1 MKIIQALWN
10 KKAKMQSRKDCNET
24 YMHILRTQNLKIFSK
39 CPFVLNSSPSLSL
52 LLL

>member
-24 YMHILRTQNLKIFSK
+24 YMHILKNSEPQNFL
-39 CPFVLNSSPSLSL
+39 
-52 LLL
+52 